1 MSFFTITMYTS
12 FTVNLLVGNWAI
24 AAVSLAVAVAH
35 NVLDVRAECAADA
48 DEVPVPSPE
57 PARRR

>member
-1 MSFFTITMYTS
+1 MSFFTVAMYTS

-35 NVLDVRAECAADA
+35 NALDIRTEYADA
-48 DEVPVPSPE
+48 DEAPVPSPE
-57 PARRR
+57 PIRRR

>member
-35 NVLDVRAECAADA
+35 NALDAKAEAEEAA
-48 DEVPVPSPE
+48 E
-57 PARRR
+57 

>member
-12 FTVNLLVGNWAI
+12 FTVNLLAGNWAI

-35 NVLDVRAECAADA
+35 NALDVRAEYAADA
-48 DEVPVPSPE
+48 DEAPVPSPE
-57 PARRR
+57 PIRRR